1 MDILI
6 KALKFM
12 GGRRYMYM
20 AAIVIMAVIKSMLDV
35 ITSFFVNNLYIGIG
49 NADKSYIL
57 VLAARC
63 VLTGGILIIIWRIF
77 TIVYNNEAKRATAKL
92 QKKVYT
98 KAMRLPLGYYE
109 QKSSGDFLSKLSYN
123 INKAGDVYGSRF
135 RRVVT
140 PFISV
145 VVYLFSMLLL
155 NRKMTALLLGADIIL
170 LLLNL
175 GMNKPMKLLGERV
188 IAKKNEET
196 GILINIINGIE
207 IIKIFALEKI
217 FKNRFYD
224 VITKLKKEQNKRNL
238 LLSILE
244 SFQNGFDLLCSVLFV
259 GLGIWMIKAGDISL
273 GSLVA
278 IFVLYQSF
286 NYHFLQ
292 MGKYIP
298 ELAECLVYLKDLFN
312 FLKLEEEYESSTS
325 GVCERLPGSNAIS
338 MRSISFGYPGAQ
350 KNIIEN
356 LSLDFPSG
364 KMTAVTGKTGCGK
377 STLLKLILGFYP
389 ACGSIY
395 IFGEKIEKLGYTKLR
410 NMISYVPQEPYLYN
424 VSIEENISYGR
435 PGASGE
441 EIVRAAMAANAH
453 EFILKQPEGY
463 KTVITKGGGNLSGGE
478 RQRISIARAILKN
491 APIILMDEATSA
503 LDNESERSINKF
515 LTENSEKTI
524 IVVAHRPATIDK
536 AENIVKM

>member
-1 MDILI
+1 
-6 KALKFM
+6 
-12 GGRRYMYM
+12 MYM